1 MYIGLEYALQMQT
14 NQPRVHTPTS
24 SSFRLSEH
32 HAPDAPGHWSPALI
46 VPETDGYQT
55 PRDSVFATEAI
66 LTLLTLPRPLLPL
79 ETIQKGLILP
89 VFPLFPD

>member
-14 NQPRVHTPTS
+14 NQSRVHTPAS

-32 HAPDAPGHWSPALI
+32 HAPDAPGHRSPAS
-46 VPETDGYQT
+46 VAPETDGYQT
-55 PRDSVFATEAI
+55 PRDSLFATEPI

-89 VFPLFPD
+89 VFPLLPD